1 MALILK
7 GAVKLYYYLNDDI
20 ADERTQDW
28 PLMRTPWPGL
38 AILVIYLM
46 AVFKWLPEYM
56 SKRPAYNL
64 RKTIA
69 LYNIIQILYCFYVV
83 YQSLKLGW
91 LSHYKFVCQ
100 PVDDGPNS
108 IEFAWKVC
116 YTYFVIKIIDLL
128 DTVFF
133 VLRKK
138 QNQVTFLHV
147 YHHFGMVAVAWGMV
161 KWVPGGHMT
170 LLVTINSFVHII
182 MYTYYLLTVWD
193 ESYKKSMW
201 WKKHVTQIQILQFS
215 ILLLHF
221 LMLVVAKDCAY
232 PRQPAYI
239 IIPQNLFMVIL
250 FSDFYYK
257 SYVKSKKTNNL
268 KNN

>member
-1 MALILK
+1 MIL
-7 GAVKLYYYLNDDI
+7 L
-20 ADERTQDW
+20 
-28 PLMRTPWPGL
+28 
-38 AILVIYLM
+38 
-46 AVFKWLPEYM
+46 
-56 SKRPAYNL
+56 
-64 RKTIA
+64 
-69 LYNIIQILYCFYVV
+69 
-83 YQSLKLGW
+83 SLKLGW
-91 LSHYKFVCQ
+91 LSHYKMVCQ

-116 YTYFVIKIIDLL
+116 YTYFLINIIDLL

-170 LLVTINSFVHII
+170 FLVPINSFVHII
-182 MYTYYLLTVWD
+182 MYTYYFLTVWD

-201 WKKHVTQIQILQFS
+201 WKKHVTQIQISSRTLWYVVRHSHALSKVRRLKDDTLFIRIIDIFQLQFS

-221 LMLVVAKDCAY
+221 LMLVVANDCTF

-239 IIPQNLFMVIL
+239 LIPQNLFMVIL

-257 SYVKSKKTNNL
+257 TYVKSKKNNYV
-268 KNN
+268 KSN